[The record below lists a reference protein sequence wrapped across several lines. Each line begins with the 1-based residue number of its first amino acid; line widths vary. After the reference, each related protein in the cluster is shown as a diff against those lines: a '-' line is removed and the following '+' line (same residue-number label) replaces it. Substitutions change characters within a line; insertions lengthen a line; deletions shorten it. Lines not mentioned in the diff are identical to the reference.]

1 MRAEELINHRVP
13 PLKMSDDAHKAILWM
28 EELRCNQLPV
38 VDSEKFLGLISED
51 IILEQNDLKKKIADF
66 DLICERCYVSVA
78 SHFYEVIK
86 TASENNVQTV
96 GVLDKDE
103 KYCGVITVQDTIA
116 AVAQSI
122 SIKMPGGILILSM
135 EQRDYSLSEISRLVE
150 ENNAKIIS
158 SNVIEDPID
167 RDKIKVTIK
176 INTHELNRIV
186 ATLERFGY
194 HITGRFEDSKPDDS
208 QREKLDMLFKY
219 LEI

>member
-1 MRAEELINHRVP
+1 
-13 PLKMSDDAHKAILWM
+13 
-28 EELRCNQLPV
+28 V
-38 VDSEKFLGLISED
+38 VDSEKFLGLLSED
-51 IILEQNDLKKKIADF
+51 IILEQNDLDKKISEF
-66 DLICERCYVSVA
+66 KLFCERCHVSVS
-78 SHFYEVIK
+78 SHFYDVIK

-96 GVLDKDE
+96 GVLDKEE

-158 SNVIEDPID
+158 SNVIEDPND

-176 INTHELNRIV
+176 INTYELNRIV

-194 HITGRFEDSKPDDS
+194 HITARFEDSKPDDS